1 MRTHCEH
8 GDQVGAKIA
17 EACKPRLVEA
27 LRKGDWHALVR
38 ARCYVAQVRERVTS
52 SNIEKAL
59 RAGDFRIECE
69 PAVVRANEPARLRV
83 RFTNAEYDDSAA
95 RDEFTCEWS
104 FGPGVGTEQ
113 GWEIVHYFR
122 LAAEA
127 KPSVTFHDLLGKPI
141 QVDGAQRRPIPFIT
155 ESKRFSDQTKAE
167 TLRLALTM
175 TIATVGL
182 IGGARDQ
189 FMKLDLFFGLV
200 SVLMVGFTAN
210 TIKALFA
217 KSSS

>member
-1 MRTHCEH
+1 M
-8 GDQVGAKIA
+8 GAKIA

-59 RAGDFRIECE
+59 
-69 PAVVRANEPARLRV
+69 RANEPARLRV